1 METKIIL
8 AIDLGRYKSVLCWYD
23 PDTRAAEFSTV
34 TTTPDDIQR
43 AIVRS
48 PVSVVVFEACTQAG
62 WVHDLCEATGLPTM
76 VASTAGEAWQWK
88 RVKRKTDRDD
98 ALKIARMAAINEID
112 PVAIPDRVTRQWK
125 SLIGMR
131 KRLVSERVR
140 IQNRIRGLLV
150 CQGLSTPRGFS
161 AWSSAGM
168 NSLSALSLPL
178 PECPPD
184 QLWRGE
190 LALLVERYRFLEG
203 HIAVAETRLD
213 SIAKADPR
221 VRLLLSMPGV
231 GPRTAEVLVAHLPDA
246 KRFRSADEVSAYAGL
261 VPRQYQSGETDRRGR
276 ITRRGPRLL
285 RAALVECAWCCLRY
299 NAWAL
304 ETWLRLQA
312 NGLSK
317 KKAVVALARKL
328 LVRAWAILRTG
339 KPWVAPA
346 PVAA

>member
-161 AWSSAGM
+161 AWSAAGM

-203 HIAVAETRLD
+203 HIDVAETRLD

-231 GPRTAEVLVAHLPDA
+231 GPRTAEVIVAHLPDA

-261 VPRQYQSGETDRRGR
+261 VPRQYQSGGERPPQPLLTAQIASRVELIHPVSKESGHGEAGR
-276 ITRRGPRLL
+276 SAEVG
-285 RAALVECAWCCLRY
+285 
-299 NAWAL
+299 
-304 ETWLRLQA
+304 
-312 NGLSK
+312 G
-317 KKAVVALARKL
+317 
-328 LVRAWAILRTG
+328 
-339 KPWVAPA
+339 
-346 PVAA
+346 VAAAAAAI